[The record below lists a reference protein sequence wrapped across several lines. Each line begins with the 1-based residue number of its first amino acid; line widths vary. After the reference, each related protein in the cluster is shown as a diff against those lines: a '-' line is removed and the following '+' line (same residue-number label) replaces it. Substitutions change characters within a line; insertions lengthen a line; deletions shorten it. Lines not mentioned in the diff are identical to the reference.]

1 MTNKQATL
9 ITSVGVGAMLIIAGL
24 PASATFA
31 ISVFSLA
38 WLIKLNGEE
47 KK

>member
-9 ITSVGVGAMLIIAGL
+9 ITSVGVGAMLVIAGL
-24 PASATFA
+24 PAGATFA
-31 ISVFSLA
+31 ISIFSLA
-38 WLIKLNGEE
+38 WLIKLNGGE

>member
-9 ITSVGVGAMLIIAGL
+9 ITSVGVGTMLIIAGL

-31 ISVFSLA
+31 ISMFSLVC
-38 WLIKLNGEE
+38 LIKLNGEE